1 MSLHVEHLN
10 KAFGQVQAITDLSMD
25 VQEGALF
32 GFLGPNGAGKTTT
45 MRLILDLLR
54 PDSGQITW
62 KGAPVRAVAR
72 RSFGYLPE
80 ERGLY
85 PKMEVE
91 AQLLFLARLSGLS
104 KQDARTALEEWL
116 ERFQITANRRKKVE
130 ALSKGNQ
137 QKVQFLAAVLHN
149 PTILIM
155 DEPFSGL
162 DPVNAAVLKE
172 AFLELHRRGKTII
185 FSTHQLEQVE
195 ELCEDMVLINQGH
208 VVVQGRVQEIKRQH
222 GRHVARLTLD
232 NDPEA
237 PWLEQLPGVQVT
249 KRRQDYLELQLQAHL
264 HPNLIVEAALEHGGI
279 ISRFEVVE
287 PSLTDIFIELVGTP
301 ALPAASTAP
310 SSVEKEEGN
319 HGQATGGPTRASTV
333 PTRSTARSP
342 SLRAGGAPSTPC
354 AISA

>member
-1 MSLHVEHLN
+1 MSLLVERLN
-10 KAFGQVQAITDLSMD
+10 KRFGQFQAITDLSMD
-25 VQEGALF
+25 VPEGALF

-45 MRLILDLLR
+45 MRMILDLIR

-62 KGAPVRAVAR
+62 KGAPVREVAR

-104 KQDARTALEEWL
+104 KQDARDALEEWL
-116 ERFQITANRRKKVE
+116 ERFQITANRHRKLE

-137 QKVQFLAAVLHN
+137 QKVQFLAAILHD
-149 PTILIM
+149 PTILVM

-162 DPVNAAVLKE
+162 DPVNATALKE

-195 ELCEDMVLINQGH
+195 ELCEEMVLINHGQ
-208 VVVQGRVQEIKRQH
+208 VVVQGNVQEIKRQH
-222 GRHVARLTLD
+222 GHHAARLKLD

-249 KRRQDYLELQLQAHL
+249 KRRQDYLELQLQADL
-264 HPNLIVEAALEHGGI
+264 NPNVIVEAALAHGGI
-279 ISRFEVVE
+279 ISRFEMVE

-301 ALPAASTAP
+301 ALPAA
-310 SSVEKEEGN
+310 
-319 HGQATGGPTRASTV
+319 AS
-333 PTRSTARSP
+333 AR
-342 SLRAGGAPSTPC
+342 LAGAESGS
-354 AISA
+354 